1 MVHVIV
7 ILLDIFLI
15 GVIVFDTYILEVCS
29 LVNVWILDFNTYILV
44 KVISEWTLISCD
56 SFLVDRRFFSNLFQK
71 KKKTKKTLQERVS
84 ERGWF
89 QISTRF
95 SFLFFACKPL
105 SPECKQAYKYSSSLP
120 TLTISACHSSFSLSK
135 ED

>member
-44 KVISEWTLISCD
+44 KVISE
-56 SFLVDRRFFSNLFQK
+56 
-71 KKKTKKTLQERVS
+71 
-84 ERGWF
+84 
-89 QISTRF
+89 
-95 SFLFFACKPL
+95 
-105 SPECKQAYKYSSSLP
+105 
-120 TLTISACHSSFSLSK
+120 
-135 ED
+135 